1 MNGHV
6 DEGSDQI
13 LDLKRCWTRQHGRL
27 LEALAHKR
35 KVPESQ
41 EGRGESSFFFIRRIR
56 PSIYPSPKNDIRNF
70 KYEGHLIKNETFS
83 IVQ

>member
-35 KVPESQ
+35 KVPESS
-41 EGRGESSFFFIRRIR
+41 EGGGGGGTLLFSSYVGSG
-56 PSIYPSPKNDIRNF
+56 PASTLHPKIIS
-70 KYEGHLIKNETFS
+70 GISSTQKN
-83 IVQ
+83 I